1 MSQLLL
7 VASIGALSM
16 DKGAGVVDL
25 EKYSFPAD
33 FVFES
38 LAAFNLSLAEIK
50 AFLRSGEKKTV
61 RVQCRDD
68 MVRTVNSISQI
79 AFLNK
84 SDALLNIYAH
94 ADAGDAF
101 DTELAG
107 ADAPELAVDAPELT
121 VDAELTTK
129 EEQVDDV
136 DAPSHEDSEA
146 QAESAEESEAQ
157 TEDLEEVST
166 DSAKS
171 PAKTSAKAKK
181 NSKKEDK

>member
-1 MSQLLL
+1 MNKLLL

-16 DKGAGVVDL
+16 DKGAGVIDL
-25 EKYSFPAD
+25 EKHSFPAD

-68 MVRTVNSISQI
+68 LARVVNSISQV
-79 AFLNK
+79 ALLNK

-94 ADAGDAF
+94 VDADDGLGAEP
-101 DTELAG
+101 ELVTVAE
-107 ADAPELAVDAPELT
+107 PELAAV
-121 VDAELTTK
+121 
-129 EEQVDDV
+129 
-136 DAPSHEDSEA
+136 
-146 QAESAEESEAQ
+146 AESTAEESQADAQ
-157 TEDLEEVST
+157 PQEDNESQADDLEEVST
-166 DSAKS
+166 ESAKS
-171 PAKTSAKAKK
+171 PAKASAKAKK

>member
-1 MSQLLL
+1 MNKLLL

-16 DKGAGVVDL
+16 DKGAGVIDL
-25 EKYSFPAD
+25 EKHSFPAD

-68 MVRTVNSISQI
+68 LARVVNSISQV
-79 AFLNK
+79 ALLNK

-94 ADAGDAF
+94 VDADDG
-101 DTELAG
+101 LG
-107 ADAPELAVDAPELT
+107 AEPEPEPEPELVDVAEPELVAVAESTAEEGQVDAPT
-121 VDAELTTK
+121 
-129 EEQVDDV
+129 Q
-136 DAPSHEDSEA
+136 EDNES
-146 QAESAEESEAQ
+146 QAD
-157 TEDLEEVST
+157 DLEEVST
-166 DSAKS
+166 ESAKS
-171 PAKTSAKAKK
+171 PAKASAKAKK

>member
-25 EKYSFPAD
+25 EKHSFPAD

-68 MVRTVNSISQI
+68 LARVVNSISQV

-94 ADAGDAF
+94 VDAGDG
-101 DTELAG
+101 L
-107 ADAPELAVDAPELT
+107 DAEPELVVVAEPAIDEGQVDAST
-121 VDAELTTK
+121 
-129 EEQVDDV
+129 Q
-136 DAPSHEDSEA
+136 EDGES
-146 QAESAEESEAQ
+146 QAD
-157 TEDLEEVST
+157 DLEEVST
-166 DSAKS
+166 ESAKS
-171 PAKTSAKAKK
+171 PAKASAKAKK

>member
-1 MSQLLL
+1 MSKLLL

-16 DKGAGVVDL
+16 DKGAGVIDL
-25 EKYSFPAD
+25 EKHSFPAD

-68 MVRTVNSISQI
+68 LARVVNSISQV
-79 AFLNK
+79 ALLNK

-94 ADAGDAF
+94 VDADDG
-101 DTELAG
+101 LG
-107 ADAPELAVDAPELT
+107 AEPEPEPELVAAAESTAEESQVDAPT
-121 VDAELTTK
+121 
-129 EEQVDDV
+129 Q
-136 DAPSHEDSEA
+136 EDNES
-146 QAESAEESEAQ
+146 QAD
-157 TEDLEEVST
+157 DLEEVST
-166 DSAKS
+166 ESAKS
-171 PAKTSAKAKK
+171 PAKASAKAKK

>member
-25 EKYSFPAD
+25 EKHSFPAD

-50 AFLRSGEKKTV
+50 AFLRSGESKTV

-68 MVRTVNSISQI
+68 LARVVNSISQV

-94 ADAGDAF
+94 VDADDGG
-101 DTELAG
+101 DTEQAG
-107 ADAPELAVDAPELT
+107 TDEPELVVDADPATE
-121 VDAELTTK
+121 

-136 DAPSHEDSEA
+136 DAPSQEDIEA
-146 QAESAEESEAQ
+146 QIKS
-157 TEDLEEVST
+157 LEEVST
-166 DSAKS
+166 ESAKS
-171 PAKTSAKAKK
+171 PAKASAKAKK
-181 NSKKEDK
+181 NSKKEDE

>member
-1 MSQLLL
+1 MSKLLL

-16 DKGAGVVDL
+16 DKGAGVIDL
-25 EKYSFPAD
+25 EKHSFPAD

-68 MVRTVNSISQI
+68 LARVVNSISQV
-79 AFLNK
+79 ALLNK

-94 ADAGDAF
+94 VDDG
-101 DTELAG
+101 LG
-107 ADAPELAVDAPELT
+107 AEPEPEPELAAVAESTAEESQVDAPT
-121 VDAELTTK
+121 
-129 EEQVDDV
+129 Q
-136 DAPSHEDSEA
+136 EDNES
-146 QAESAEESEAQ
+146 QAD
-157 TEDLEEVST
+157 DLEEVST
-166 DSAKS
+166 ESAKS
-171 PAKTSAKAKK
+171 PAKASAKAKK

>member
-1 MSQLLL
+1 MSKLLL

-16 DKGAGVVDL
+16 DKGAGVIDL
-25 EKYSFPAD
+25 EKHSFPAD

-68 MVRTVNSISQI
+68 LARVVNSISQV
-79 AFLNK
+79 ALLNK

-94 ADAGDAF
+94 VDADDG
-101 DTELAG
+101 LG
-107 ADAPELAVDAPELT
+107 AEPEPEPEPELVAVAESTAEEGQVDAPT
-121 VDAELTTK
+121 
-129 EEQVDDV
+129 Q
-136 DAPSHEDSEA
+136 EDNES
-146 QAESAEESEAQ
+146 QAD
-157 TEDLEEVST
+157 DLEEVST
-166 DSAKS
+166 ESAKS
-171 PAKTSAKAKK
+171 PAKASAKAKK